1 MSAPLRS
8 GFGVKIASLGHRN
21 EQMEQT
27 RAGRRRRRLTFDLF
41 AGEGD
46 GILNEVRA
54 QSAQIRK
61 TAWERER
68 ERTKKR
74 KSLSTRWWRDGTM
87 VENGKKHRQNSH
99 LIIHYPMSEGVSE
112 VSKQVKE

>member
-1 MSAPLRS
+1 M
-8 GFGVKIASLGHRN
+8 
-21 EQMEQT
+21 
-27 RAGRRRRRLTFDLF
+27 TFDLF

-68 ERTKKR
+68 ENKEKEIPKHKMVARWHYGR
-74 KSLSTRWWRDGTM
+74 KW
-87 VENGKKHRQNSH
+87 KKHRQNSH

-112 VSKQVKE
+112 VSEHANE